1 MIAPQN
7 IKPAFKGKI
16 IGGFMY
22 VHKSAKP
29 LLLEKYSQSL
39 NRSLQLLND
48 FKLWNVVKFNLKDD
62 AKLSFLEYE
71 SFEEN
76 EFPCLI
82 QSCQVDLE
90 NQTVKIR
97 KHSTSNPPVLH
108 RKELLMRPDHPE
120 LTKFQNLTLQLESL
134 GAFKNIV
141 KLGTKTRWE
150 DELSELDIMV
160 KDHVATQTGGPT
172 NVS

>member
-1 MIAPQN
+1 MSEPKN
-7 IKPAFKGKI
+7 IKPAFKGKS

-22 VHKSAKP
+22 AHKSAQP
-29 LLLEKYSQSL
+29 LLLEKHSQSL
-39 NRSLQLLND
+39 NKSLQLLSD

-62 AKLSFLEYE
+62 TKLSFLEYG
-71 SFEEN
+71 SFEKN
-76 EFPCLI
+76 EFPYLI
-82 QSCQVDLE
+82 RSCQVNLKT
-90 NQTVKIR
+90 QTIKIR

-108 RKELLMRPDHPE
+108 RKELLIRPDHPA
-120 LTKFQNLTLQLESL
+120 LAKFQNLTLQLESL

-150 DELSELDIMV
+150 DELSELNIIV
-160 KDHVATQTGGPT
+160 KDHVATQTGVPT

>member
-1 MIAPQN
+1 MSEPKN
-7 IKPAFKGKI
+7 IKPAFRGKI

-22 VHKSAKP
+22 AHKSALP
-29 LLLEKYSQSL
+29 FLSQKYSQSL
-39 NRSLQLLND
+39 NKSLQLFND

-62 AKLSFLEYE
+62 TKLSFLEYG

-82 QSCQVDLE
+82 QSCQVD
-90 NQTVKIR
+90 NKTQTIKIR

-108 RKELLMRPDHPE
+108 RKELLMRPDHPA
-120 LTKFQNLTLQLESL
+120 LAKFQNLTLQLESL

-150 DELSELDIMV
+150 DELSELNIMV
-160 KDHVATQTGGPT
+160 KDHVATLTGGPT
-172 NVS
+172 KVS

>member
-1 MIAPQN
+1 MNEPKN
-7 IKPAFKGKI
+7 IKPKFKGKN

-22 VHKSAKP
+22 AHKSAQP
-29 LLLEKYSQSL
+29 LLLEKHSQSL
-39 NRSLQLLND
+39 NKSLQLLSG
-48 FKLWNVVKFNLKDD
+48 FKLWNVFKFNLKDD
-62 AKLSFLEYE
+62 TKLSFLEYE
-71 SFEEN
+71 NFEEN
-76 EFPCLI
+76 QFPCLI
-82 QSCQVDLE
+82 RSCQVDLKT
-90 NQTVKIR
+90 QTVKIR

-108 RKELLMRPDHPE
+108 RKELLMPPDHPE

-150 DELSELDIMV
+150 NELSELNITV
-160 KDHVATQTGGPT
+160 KDHLATQTGGPT